1 MKFALIIPVYRNEEN
16 LPELI
21 PAVAALAAATPG
33 DFECVFVVDGSPDA
47 CWENLNSMLAGAA
60 FQSRL
65 LLLSRNFGSFA
76 AIRAGL
82 NSVPADYYA
91 MMAADLQEPPELILG
106 FFERLRSEAV
116 DVVIGSRD
124 GRADPL
130 ISKLAANGFWSLY
143 RRLVQ
148 PEMPVG
154 GFDLFGCNRAFRD
167 HLLTLTEVRSALVGQ
182 VLWLGFRRE
191 QIKYQRRRR
200 EVGESAWTL
209 KKKLNYLQDSIFAFT
224 DLPIRALLGSGLI
237 GIAVSL
243 LIGISVLVARL
254 TGAIDVPGYA
264 ATVLVILFFAAVNLF
279 GLGIVGSYAWR
290 AYENSK
296 HRPESVVLNTRTFH

>member
-1 MKFALIIPVYRNEEN
+1 M
-16 LPELI
+16 
-21 PAVAALAAATPG
+21 
-33 DFECVFVVDGSPDA
+33 
-47 CWENLNSMLAGAA
+47 
-60 FQSRL
+60 
-65 LLLSRNFGSFA
+65 
-76 AIRAGL
+76 
-82 NSVPADYYA
+82 
-91 MMAADLQEPPELILG
+91 
-106 FFERLRSEAV
+106 
-116 DVVIGSRD
+116 IGSRD

>member
-1 MKFALIIPVYRNEEN
+1 MKFALIIPVYRNEQN
-16 LPELI
+16 LAELL
-21 PAVAALAAATPG
+21 PAVAAIAAATPG
-33 DFECVFVVDGSPDA
+33 EFECVFVVDGSPDG
-47 CWENLNSMLAGAA
+47 CWEKLNGALGGAG
-60 FQSRL
+60 FRSRL

-82 NSVPADYYA
+82 RAVSADYYA

-106 FFERLRSEAV
+106 FFERLRTNAV
-116 DVVIGSRD
+116 DVVIGCRD
-124 GRADPL
+124 GREDPL
-130 ISKLAANGFWSLY
+130 PSKFAANLFWSLY

-154 GFDLFGCNRAFRD
+154 GFDLFGCNVAFRD

-191 QIKYQRRRR
+191 QIPYQRRRR
-200 EVGESAWTL
+200 ELGRSAWTFS
-209 KKKLNYLQDSIFAFT
+209 KKLSYLQDSIFAFT
-224 DLPIRALLGSGLI
+224 DLPIRMLLACGML

-243 LIGISVLVARL
+243 LMGGMVVAARIS
-254 TGAIDVPGYA
+254 GAIDVPGYA

-279 GLGIVGSYAWR
+279 GLGVVGSYAWR
-290 AYENSK
+290 AYENTK
-296 HRPESVVLNTRTFH
+296 HRPESVVLSTRSFP